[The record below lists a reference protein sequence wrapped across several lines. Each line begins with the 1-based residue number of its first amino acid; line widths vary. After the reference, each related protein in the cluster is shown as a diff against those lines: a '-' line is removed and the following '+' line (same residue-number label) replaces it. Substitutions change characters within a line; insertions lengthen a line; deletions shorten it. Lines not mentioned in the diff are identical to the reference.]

1 MAYNWDAL
9 DELPSKLETP
19 STDFNRLRPYFE
31 NIDTVNTTLDLHD
44 NALTNEEKQKM
55 VLSES
60 YAESL
65 GMSSEEVSNNFDA
78 VSASYFGAELP
89 ISEQY
94 RTLQH
99 VYQNARQKEIQPI
112 GARKPS
118 MSTNQ
123 DESEVESKLAT
134 SLASGKPF
142 RDLEAYDPSY
152 NMFSEFG
159 NAFGRGSANVA
170 RTVSGAARLLAGT
183 SDKKTPLVF
192 GAGYVPMNEQ
202 GIINT
207 DKKAAFNKIANDVDT
222 YLDEATEYY
231 EGNPELTQ
239 KLKTLGDSKYFHPG
253 WITRLAGEQ
262 VPVTGLMAATG
273 AGVGGKVSAGLTT
286 LLKAN
291 APWYKSLAVKGA
303 GALIGAGVNRTAESL
318 MEAGG
323 AGAEIKNMGG
333 TDEQAYTAVEHV
345 YKKNMGAGFVMDFTQ
360 YMLLMTP
367 GKFGTILGMM
377 IDAPLEGVEELYQES
392 ITKTGL
398 AKAMP
403 ELAEKIMPDK
413 TFIEMFDI
421 RDPQKREVFISGMFM
436 SLGQTAVPALMIKTT
451 QEVAA
456 GKKPPWMYTK
466 VEKLFQNDVK
476 NKKQELTE
484 KEGLTE
490 NEENTLDIINKHED
504 KNGNIRDLNGLS
516 TELFDSNT
524 EHFQQVASDILGT
537 DTVLNEMTVPELET
551 LLEMP
556 ESGRNR
562 AELINIAEQKARLQA
577 NDATVNEFIE
587 YQKTTNAGKLI
598 FESFEAETLQEKV
611 DSGEMTTEEALK
623 IRDEHGM
630 NIPINEVYITGA
642 NTPVARNDIV
652 KGVIRYAK
660 SVKDK
665 PGADVGTLVE
675 ESVELHFKDK
685 YGVDANGDFMDTE
698 FNDFINQERL
708 DVANRTGFSNTKNN
722 IEYVSNIAV
731 NRFLNKVP
739 DKTYLSFSDKFR
751 RMVDALVDI
760 LKQIYDAGGK
770 LAKAFQEGAFS
781 EDLLN
786 ILDEAI
792 EGKLTDET
800 MRQNIESDPAFKQ
813 AVKEKDDL
821 TYQAAAFH
829 GSPHSIQGGFSTD
842 KIGTGEGYQ
851 AFGWGLY
858 FSTQEGVARHY
869 AENLTDT
876 EYFFNGKKTA
886 EYFADRPSEEEWIIN
901 AHSYLKRTNKKEPT
915 NGQIH
920 AYLLTNISEKT
931 DQNKAIEEEKKN
943 SKDKDDIIA
952 FDSVIKNNNEVIE
965 GSKKGIEIL
974 KNNQFK
980 TKKNRNLYD
989 VTLWKDHK
997 ENLLDWYKP
1006 PTKTQRKT
1014 ITDAIKRENI
1024 KISIFRYNLQ
1034 ELMDTETWDQR
1045 HLNTPVLDIYRELI
1059 DSLGSKK
1066 EVSLFLK
1073 RAGFDGIRY
1082 PVDSF
1087 SGNTKEGKYNYVV
1100 FDENAVKI
1108 DKHTTYQL
1116 SSTDK
1121 LVDQYIDTYEKA
1133 SELEDTFNS
1142 YGSTEHAEE
1151 SRLLVTDAL
1160 NVLEELTGLKAPQPK
1175 KKGGLA
1181 PILNKANR
1189 DVYIREVK
1197 QFTQDAKDN
1206 KESYAYDLDNIA
1218 PGQLSEKDL
1227 RGVIKSLKKSVKRL
1241 ISSTYEGQINDYGQ
1255 NVPKK
1260 ETKAKN
1266 KVENKALTDNLVQ
1279 QVLNLQRHMEEYAQV
1294 LPKEIRYMANTEI
1307 RNIAKQLGKD
1317 PATIERNIDKALIR
1331 FDEILDINEKYNLT
1345 SEIAKILRNKRIRKD
1360 TTGRI
1365 INRTMTVEEQRF
1377 INDIKKVAWLGEE
1390 TIAQQM
1396 SEIDRKLTDGL
1407 SEQDIVAG
1415 ITQDSLLDDLYRLST
1430 FGNLMG
1436 KDLAGTRLAFNILSD
1451 VIERGIAARISLD
1464 EQYKQT
1470 RNKNIEK
1477 GVEAITGNK
1486 GILTG
1491 KEAEDIQDK
1500 QNTYLWKFLRSPE
1513 NFRFNH
1519 LSFEYTMNALSRRDV
1534 KSGHLKGELQKYS
1547 RQVHDATH
1555 QRENAVFNRGEKLTN
1570 KMLSIFG
1577 VKRPGKLMRTLKKYN
1592 TANLKPSKKGD
1603 IIAEPKS
1610 PVKVKDIEYKKNNIT
1625 IDQAIDLITEWDKT
1639 GEYLYNGKELAPRT
1653 VDLVYQ
1659 KVASA
1664 EYFGNKGQEDMLAPF
1679 EIEYIN
1685 SKSGYRGVD
1694 MSQFE
1699 AIQYALMAEQE
1710 DAIQNMFY
1718 HGWDDNSLSELY
1730 NFLTPESKKIKKY
1743 LQDEYRKQYEPMN
1756 EVYKKLFHT
1765 DMPQIINYAR
1775 AMYEYNKGDQ
1785 NTDLENILGGGALGA
1800 SATPVTVIARVRH
1813 NRKPKKVSALD
1824 VFSQSINETEHFK
1837 AFGEIAKMLRGVF
1850 KSEQV
1855 RNAITQEYGK
1865 EKLKAVS
1872 QSMDDLING
1881 GIDNVKIVKGIDA
1894 IRSWSTRLILS
1905 GKLSNLLKQSSS
1917 HPAYMMNMPIKDY
1930 IKYTAEFFRNPI
1942 DNWNTIYKSDFIKTR
1957 FKRGYNKE
1965 LRLASAE
1972 AKGKPKGYL
1981 RDLLDHGM
1989 YFTKLGDIMPIVP
2002 GFYASYKS
2010 YYNRNKTS
2018 DMNKVE
2024 LAQLEKDAI
2033 RQAEMVTERT
2043 QQAGSE
2049 KDLGHYQRMGSF
2061 AKLFQMFITS
2071 QRQYMSAVTEAA
2083 ADAIAGKPRAT
2094 KQAAKNMAVVMTLG
2108 IMFQAMS
2115 DAYKYALSGGE
2126 DLPEWEDYAVSAF
2139 FSPWAGFMM
2148 AGTTINYAARKL
2160 FGLRASGL
2168 STTAIDNVIQ
2178 STVDAGTHMTEGE
2191 FKKALNDILRNLGAY
2206 QSVKPLIKKKK

>member
-1 MAYNWDAL
+1 
-9 DELPSKLETP
+9 
-19 STDFNRLRPYFE
+19 
-31 NIDTVNTTLDLHD
+31 
-44 NALTNEEKQKM
+44 
-55 VLSES
+55 
-60 YAESL
+60 
-65 GMSSEEVSNNFDA
+65 
-78 VSASYFGAELP
+78 
-89 ISEQY
+89 
-94 RTLQH
+94 
-99 VYQNARQKEIQPI
+99 
-112 GARKPS
+112 
-118 MSTNQ
+118 
-123 DESEVESKLAT
+123 
-134 SLASGKPF
+134 
-142 RDLEAYDPSY
+142 
-152 NMFSEFG
+152 
-159 NAFGRGSANVA
+159 
-170 RTVSGAARLLAGT
+170 
-183 SDKKTPLVF
+183 
-192 GAGYVPMNEQ
+192 
-202 GIINT
+202 
-207 DKKAAFNKIANDVDT
+207 
-222 YLDEATEYY
+222 
-231 EGNPELTQ
+231 
-239 KLKTLGDSKYFHPG
+239 
-253 WITRLAGEQ
+253 
-262 VPVTGLMAATG
+262 
-273 AGVGGKVSAGLTT
+273 
-286 LLKAN
+286 
-291 APWYKSLAVKGA
+291 
-303 GALIGAGVNRTAESL
+303 
-318 MEAGG
+318 
-323 AGAEIKNMGG
+323 
-333 TDEQAYTAVEHV
+333 
-345 YKKNMGAGFVMDFTQ
+345 
-360 YMLLMTP
+360 
-367 GKFGTILGMM
+367 
-377 IDAPLEGVEELYQES
+377 
-392 ITKTGL
+392 
-398 AKAMP
+398 
-403 ELAEKIMPDK
+403 
-413 TFIEMFDI
+413 
-421 RDPQKREVFISGMFM
+421 
-436 SLGQTAVPALMIKTT
+436 
-451 QEVAA
+451 
-456 GKKPPWMYTK
+456 
-466 VEKLFQNDVK
+466 
-476 NKKQELTE
+476 
-484 KEGLTE
+484 
-490 NEENTLDIINKHED
+490 
-504 KNGNIRDLNGLS
+504 
-516 TELFDSNT
+516 
-524 EHFQQVASDILGT
+524 
-537 DTVLNEMTVPELET
+537 
-551 LLEMP
+551 
-556 ESGRNR
+556 
-562 AELINIAEQKARLQA
+562 
-577 NDATVNEFIE
+577 
-587 YQKTTNAGKLI
+587 
-598 FESFEAETLQEKV
+598 
-611 DSGEMTTEEALK
+611 
-623 IRDEHGM
+623 
-630 NIPINEVYITGA
+630 
-642 NTPVARNDIV
+642 
-652 KGVIRYAK
+652 
-660 SVKDK
+660 
-665 PGADVGTLVE
+665 
-675 ESVELHFKDK
+675 
-685 YGVDANGDFMDTE
+685 
-698 FNDFINQERL
+698 
-708 DVANRTGFSNTKNN
+708 
-722 IEYVSNIAV
+722 
-731 NRFLNKVP
+731 
-739 DKTYLSFSDKFR
+739 
-751 RMVDALVDI
+751 
-760 LKQIYDAGGK
+760 
-770 LAKAFQEGAFS
+770 
-781 EDLLN
+781 
-786 ILDEAI
+786 
-792 EGKLTDET
+792 
-800 MRQNIESDPAFKQ
+800 
-813 AVKEKDDL
+813 
-821 TYQAAAFH
+821 
-829 GSPHSIQGGFSTD
+829 
-842 KIGTGEGYQ
+842 
-851 AFGWGLY
+851 
-858 FSTQEGVARHY
+858 
-869 AENLTDT
+869 
-876 EYFFNGKKTA
+876 
-886 EYFADRPSEEEWIIN
+886 
-901 AHSYLKRTNKKEPT
+901 
-915 NGQIH
+915 
-920 AYLLTNISEKT
+920 
-931 DQNKAIEEEKKN
+931 
-943 SKDKDDIIA
+943 
-952 FDSVIKNNNEVIE
+952 
-965 GSKKGIEIL
+965 
-974 KNNQFK
+974 
-980 TKKNRNLYD
+980 
-989 VTLWKDHK
+989 
-997 ENLLDWYKP
+997 
-1006 PTKTQRKT
+1006 
-1014 ITDAIKRENI
+1014 
-1024 KISIFRYNLQ
+1024 
-1034 ELMDTETWDQR
+1034 
-1045 HLNTPVLDIYRELI
+1045 
-1059 DSLGSKK
+1059 
-1066 EVSLFLK
+1066 
-1073 RAGFDGIRY
+1073 
-1082 PVDSF
+1082 
-1087 SGNTKEGKYNYVV
+1087 
-1100 FDENAVKI
+1100 
-1108 DKHTTYQL
+1108 
-1116 SSTDK
+1116 
-1121 LVDQYIDTYEKA
+1121 
-1133 SELEDTFNS
+1133 
-1142 YGSTEHAEE
+1142 
-1151 SRLLVTDAL
+1151 
-1160 NVLEELTGLKAPQPK
+1160 
-1175 KKGGLA
+1175 
-1181 PILNKANR
+1181 
-1189 DVYIREVK
+1189 
-1197 QFTQDAKDN
+1197 
-1206 KESYAYDLDNIA
+1206 
-1218 PGQLSEKDL
+1218 
-1227 RGVIKSLKKSVKRL
+1227 
-1241 ISSTYEGQINDYGQ
+1241 
-1255 NVPKK
+1255 
-1260 ETKAKN
+1260 
-1266 KVENKALTDNLVQ
+1266 
-1279 QVLNLQRHMEEYAQV
+1279 
-1294 LPKEIRYMANTEI
+1294 
-1307 RNIAKQLGKD
+1307 
-1317 PATIERNIDKALIR
+1317 
-1331 FDEILDINEKYNLT
+1331 
-1345 SEIAKILRNKRIRKD
+1345 
-1360 TTGRI
+1360 
-1365 INRTMTVEEQRF
+1365 
-1377 INDIKKVAWLGEE
+1377 
-1390 TIAQQM
+1390 
-1396 SEIDRKLTDGL
+1396 
-1407 SEQDIVAG
+1407 
-1415 ITQDSLLDDLYRLST
+1415 
-1430 FGNLMG
+1430 MG

-1743 LQDEYRKQYEPMN
+1743 LQDEYRKQYESMN

-1930 IKYTAEFFRNPI
+1930 IKYTTEFFRNPI

-2083 ADAIAGKPRAT
+2083 ADAIAKKPGAK